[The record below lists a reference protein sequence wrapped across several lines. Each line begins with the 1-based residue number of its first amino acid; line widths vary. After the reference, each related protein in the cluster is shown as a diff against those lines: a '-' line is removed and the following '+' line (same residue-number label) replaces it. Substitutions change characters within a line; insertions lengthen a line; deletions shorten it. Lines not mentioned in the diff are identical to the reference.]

1 MSEYYSYKA
10 NKYKLNDLEGGIFQ
24 EEEALVTKLTESTP
38 EKAITILANIIDVKF
53 IQKIYDA
60 MPDQNIKYNYN
71 QIKIVFKI
79 MRERILELYLYQKQ
93 NEILNIHTQ
102 NLINIEAKYIT
113 INSVVTRLQSSIST
127 VSEDSRASITGCTH
141 ELIIAR
147 NIIIQLSNV
156 LNEVKTR
163 IISANKELDILIRGQ
178 LLNIGSFSS
187 RQQKIE
193 DIVINITT
201 ELEIAKILVDIGQ
214 EIVIKI
220 IQERN
225 TQISNT
231 VVGQKVEQKLESRS
245 HENEKLKT
253 RN

>member
-10 NKYKLNDLEGGIFQ
+10 NKYKLKYLKLINDLEGGIFQ
-24 EEEALVTKLTESTP
+24 EEKALVTKLTESTP
-38 EKAITILANIIDVKF
+38 EKAITILANIIDVEY

-71 QIKIVFKI
+71 QIEIVFKI
-79 MRERILELYLYQKQ
+79 MQERILELYLHQKQ
-93 NEILNIHTQ
+93 NEILNIQTQ
-102 NLINIEAKYIT
+102 KLINIEAKYII
-113 INSVVTRLQSSIST
+113 INSVVTRLQSSIS
-127 VSEDSRASITGCTH
+127 RH

-187 RQQKIE
+187 RQQKIK
-193 DIVINITT
+193 DIVINIKT

-220 IQERN
+220 IQERK

-231 VVGQKVEQKLESRS
+231 FVGQKIEQKLESRS

>member
-1 MSEYYSYKA
+1 MSKYYLYKA

-24 EEEALVTKLTESTP
+24 EEKALVTKLTESTP
-38 EKAITILANIIDVKF
+38 EKAITILANIIDVKY

-79 MRERILELYLYQKQ
+79 MQERILELYLYQKQ

-102 NLINIEAKYIT
+102 NLINIEAKYII
-113 INSVVTRLQSSIST
+113 INSVVTRLQSSIS
-127 VSEDSRASITGCTH
+127 TH

>member
-10 NKYKLNDLEGGIFQ
+10 NKYKLNDLEGVIFQ
-24 EEEALVTKLTESTP
+24 EKEALVTKLTESTP

-79 MRERILELYLYQKQ
+79 MQERILELYLYQKQ

-102 NLINIEAKYIT
+102 NLINIEAKYII
-113 INSVVTRLQSSIST
+113 INSVVTRLQSSIS
-127 VSEDSRASITGCTH
+127 TH

>member
-1 MSEYYSYKA
+1 MSKYYLYKA

-24 EEEALVTKLTESTP
+24 EEKALVTKLTESTP
-38 EKAITILANIIDVKF
+38 EKAITILANIIDVKY
-53 IQKIYDA
+53 IQNIYDA

-79 MRERILELYLYQKQ
+79 MQERILELYLYQKQ

-102 NLINIEAKYIT
+102 NLINIEAKYII
-113 INSVVTRLQSSIST
+113 INSVVTRLQSSIS
-127 VSEDSRASITGCTH
+127 TH

-231 VVGQKVEQKLESRS
+231 VVGQKVEQKLENGFQSF
-245 HENEKLKT
+245 ENEKLKT

>member
-1 MSEYYSYKA
+1 MSKYYLYKA
-10 NKYKLNDLEGGIFQ
+10 NKYKLNDLEGVIFQ
-24 EEEALVTKLTESTP
+24 EKEALVTKLTESTP

-79 MRERILELYLYQKQ
+79 MQERILELYLYQKQ

-102 NLINIEAKYIT
+102 NLINIEAKYII
-113 INSVVTRLQSSIST
+113 INSVVTRLQSSIS
-127 VSEDSRASITGCTH
+127 TH

-231 VVGQKVEQKLESRS
+231 VVGQKVEQKLENGFQSF
-245 HENEKLKT
+245 ENEKLKT